1 MRKVVVKTIV
11 ASVASVGGE
20 GLLGNGTG
28 RRRWRVAGAVG
39 AVGGLLLVLALPR
52 LVDGGHHASID
63 ADGDDVGNGLSE
75 VNKVKPGPQIRG
87 EAKVYEQIRLQ
98 SKVQF
103 LSFL

>member
-1 MRKVVVKTIV
+1 MVKTIV

-28 RRRWRVAGAVG
+28 RRRRRWRVAGAVG
-39 AVGGLLLVLALPR
+39 GLLLVLVLALPR

-75 VNKVKPGPQIRG
+75 VNEVKPGPQIRE